1 MKLEIQNVGFI
12 EIKNIVLDFNG
23 TVAKDG
29 KVFEEVKNKIIKL
42 AENFNIYVLT
52 SDTHGN
58 AAKEL
63 AGLPVKLQI
72 LKTGNHTKEKEEFVK
87 NLKNTFAVG
96 NGSNDSLML
105 NVADIGVCVINEE
118 GASSKSII
126 NSDIVCKSITDALGL
141 LENPKRIVA
150 TLRA

>member
-1 MKLEIQNVGFI
+1 MKLEIQNVGNI
-12 EIKNIVLDFNG
+12 EIKNIVFDFNG
-23 TVAKDG
+23 TIAKDG
-29 KVFEEVKNKIIKL
+29 KIYKEVKDKIINL

-63 AGLPVKLQI
+63 QNLPVKLTI
-72 LKTGNHTKEKEEFVK
+72 LKTNNHTKEKEEFVK

-105 NVADIGVCVINEE
+105 KAADIGVCVINEE

-126 NSDIVCKSITDALGL
+126 NSDVICKSIIDAVNL
-141 LENPKRIVA
+141 LEKPKRIIA
-150 TLRA
+150 TLRM